1 MFRKNKINSP
11 TTSPP
16 RSGGGAS
23 SVATP
28 ATNASNNTNTSTSS
42 AVNSRSPIVN
52 NILRYANNNKFN
64 PRLIFSQI
72 IAIQSIHYLILSML
86 FQLNSILYGSPVTID
101 RIFTA
106 KHLNL
111 WTSEGRLDAGTVVLS
126 GVLG

>member
-1 MFRKNKINSP
+1 MQTKDKANQSKYPFLFAEFEGDTVSQNYSINRLVMFRKNKINSP

-52 NILRYANNNKFN
+52 NILRYANK
-64 PRLIFSQI
+64 R
-72 IAIQSIHYLILSML
+72 QS
-86 FQLNSILYGSPVTID
+86 
-101 RIFTA
+101 
-106 KHLNL
+106 
-111 WTSEGRLDAGTVVLS
+111 
-126 GVLG
+126 